1 MGKKAAALSALAVKN
16 LLGTPGFHSVGT
28 VPGLAL
34 SVKPTGAASWVLR
47 VTVGDKRRDVG
58 LGGYPA
64 ITLQAAHQRA
74 RDCLD
79 DIRAGIDPVI
89 KRKAT
94 SDTLPWTFERCA
106 IGYIDSHQAG
116 WKNAKHAQQWTNTL
130 TTYAFPVIGSKHIAD
145 VNRADVLK
153 VIEPIWTTKN
163 ETAGRVRNRIELVI
177 DWAVARDLR
186 PDGKNPA
193 AWKGNLDQA
202 LPSAASVAPV
212 KPQPA
217 VSVDDV
223 QQAYELIKAREGIAP
238 LCMQFLI
245 LTAARSEQVRA
256 ATWGEIDVQAA
267 TWNISA
273 GRMKGKIANAR
284 AHRVPLSTQAMALL
298 ESLPR
303 FAGTELLFPGQTV
316 TKSMASET
324 LQKLLRTCG
333 ILEAPIQGEP
343 DGQRGHAVPH
353 GFRSTFTDWAR
364 ERTNYDEKLALVA
377 IAHRVLNDSDGAY
390 MRGDLFEK
398 RRALMQDWAN
408 FVTGAQE
415 HGTADNVIQLPVR
428 AA

>member
-34 SVKPTGAASWVLR
+34 SVKPTGAASWILR

-58 LGGYPA
+58 LGSYPS
-64 ITLQAAHQRA
+64 ITLQMAHQRA

-79 DIRAGIDPVI
+79 DIRAGVDPVI

-106 IGYIDSHQAG
+106 IGYIDSHRAG

-130 TTYAFPVIGSKHIAD
+130 TTYAYPVIGSKHIAE
-145 VNRADVLK
+145 VGKADVLK
-153 VIEPIWTTKN
+153 VIEPIWQTKN
-163 ETAGRVRNRIELVI
+163 ETANRVRNRIELVI

-217 VSVDDV
+217 VAVDEV

-238 LCMQFLI
+238 MCMQFLI
-245 LTAARSEQVRA
+245 LTAARSEQARE
-256 ATWGEIDVQAA
+256 ATWSEIDVQAA
-267 TWNISA
+267 TWTLPA
-273 GRMKGKIANAR
+273 ERMKAKR
-284 AHRVPLSTQAMALL
+284 AHRVPLSTQALALL

-303 FAGTELLFPGQTV
+303 FAGTELLFPGHAV
-316 TKSMASET
+316 TKPMAAET
-324 LQKLLRTCG
+324 LQKLLRTCE
-333 ILEAPIQGEP
+333 ILEAPIQGKP
-343 DGQRGHAVPH
+343 DSQRGHAVPH

-364 ERTNYDEKLALVA
+364 ERTHYDENLALVA

-398 RRALMQDWAN
+398 RRALMQDWAD
-408 FVTGAQE
+408 FVTV
-415 HGTADNVIQLPVR
+415 TKSTDNVIQLPQR